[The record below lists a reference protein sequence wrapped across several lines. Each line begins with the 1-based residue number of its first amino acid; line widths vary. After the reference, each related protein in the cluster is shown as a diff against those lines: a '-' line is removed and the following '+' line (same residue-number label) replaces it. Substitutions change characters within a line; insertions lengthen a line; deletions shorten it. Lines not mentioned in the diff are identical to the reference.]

1 MWAKR
6 RGWEL
11 SSRVDREGQAES
23 SLQCP
28 CPSWER
34 RLLCALSERLV
45 LSGDGRVCSWEG
57 ASGVPLCA
65 PSKVM
70 WEPSTKTTATKKP
83 SFCFPGASLQNTFNY
98 SRGGIGVASP
108 NVGSEKGRWGKPTLI
123 CPGKALS
130 ILEPEAVYSGRFLF
144 WAEFILGEEGC
155 AQRLL
160 LTRARVLRGAPSTH
174 LDGFSKHLFKGL

>member
-11 SSRVDREGQAES
+11 SSRVDGEGQAES

-45 LSGDGRVCSWEG
+45 LSGDGWVCNGEG
-57 ASGVPLCA
+57 ASGVPPCA
-65 PSKVM
+65 SSKVM
-70 WEPSTKTTATKKP
+70 WEPSTKTTATEKP

-98 SRGGIGVASP
+98 SQGEGLAWHRPMGD
-108 NVGSEKGRWGKPTLI
+108 PTRTDGEN
-123 CPGKALS
+123 PPSSALERRS
-130 ILEPEAVYSGRFLF
+130 AF
-144 WAEFILGEEGC
+144 
-155 AQRLL
+155 
-160 LTRARVLRGAPSTH
+160 
-174 LDGFSKHLFKGL
+174 